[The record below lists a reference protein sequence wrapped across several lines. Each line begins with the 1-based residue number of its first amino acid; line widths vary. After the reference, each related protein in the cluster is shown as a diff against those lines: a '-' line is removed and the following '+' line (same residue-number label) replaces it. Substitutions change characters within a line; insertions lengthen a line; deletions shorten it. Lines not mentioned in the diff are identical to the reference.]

1 MNPISYEVRTVYD
14 AEIDADIEVLYI
26 TVAEKDCWQLADE
39 YGFTPEQRQMLAE
52 LKKSEYRE
60 MFMALAGSYRDIA
73 LTPEEIADAI
83 DDYMGRH
90 LRLCR

>member
-14 AEIDADIEVLYI
+14 AEIEVLYI

-60 MFMALAGSYRDIA
+60 MFM
-73 LTPEEIADAI
+73 EI
-83 DDYMGRH
+83 GRAS
-90 LRLCR
+90 CRERVCEYG